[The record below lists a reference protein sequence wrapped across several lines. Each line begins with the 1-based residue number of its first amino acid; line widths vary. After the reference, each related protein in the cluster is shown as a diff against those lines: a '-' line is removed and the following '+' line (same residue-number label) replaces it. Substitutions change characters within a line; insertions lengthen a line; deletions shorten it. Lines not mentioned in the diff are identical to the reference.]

1 MEKLRLILLIDDDE
15 GTNFYN
21 KFLIQESKIAK
32 NVAVAKNGKIAL
44 EFLTSTGKFAHNAPR
59 YPRPDII
66 FLDINMPVM
75 DGFEFMEAYEEL
87 PEHQKGNMVVVML
100 TTSLDRK
107 DLARAKHFSDLKG
120 FMNKP
125 LTKNHLAA
133 VLKKYFVNK

>member
-21 KFLIQESKIAK
+21 KFLIKETNIAR
-32 NVAVAKNGKIAL
+32 NVAVAKNGKVAL
-44 EFLTSTGKFAHNAPR
+44 EFLTSTGKFARNAPR

-87 PEHQKGNMVVVML
+87 PDNQKGNMVVVML
-100 TTSLDRK
+100 TTSLDQK
-107 DLARAKHFSDLKG
+107 DLSRAKEFGELKG

-133 VLKKYFVNK
+133 VLKKYFA

>member
-21 KFLIQESKIAK
+21 KFLIKETNIAR

-87 PEHQKGNMVVVML
+87 PDEQKANMVVVML
-100 TTSLDRK
+100 TTSLDQK
-107 DLARAKHFSDLKG
+107 DLRRAKQFGELKG

-133 VLKKYFVNK
+133 VLKKYFA

>member
-21 KFLIQESKIAK
+21 KFLIKETNIAR

-59 YPRPDII
+59 YSRPDII

-87 PEHQKGNMVVVML
+87 PDEQKANMVVVIL
-100 TTSLDRK
+100 TTSLDQK
-107 DLARAKHFSDLKG
+107 DLRRAKQFGELKG

-133 VLKKYFVNK
+133 VLKKYFA